1 MKVKDIE
8 WKELHYSENILY
20 SYDFEGGRLTIL
32 DRETG
37 WEFRSRDIET
47 GYKDS
52 QGKFWLASGGYD
64 VRDYPEFTI
73 QEAIAFVKHFANTC
87 VGE

>member
-37 WEFRSRDIET
+37 WEFSSRDIET

-64 VRDYPEFTI
+64 VRDYPESTI
-73 QEAIAFVKHFANTC
+73 EEAIAFVKRFATTC